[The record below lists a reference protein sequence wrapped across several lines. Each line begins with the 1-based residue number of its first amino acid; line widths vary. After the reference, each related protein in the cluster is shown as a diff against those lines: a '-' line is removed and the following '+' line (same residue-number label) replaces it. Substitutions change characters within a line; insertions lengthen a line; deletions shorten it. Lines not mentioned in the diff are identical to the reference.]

1 MPKYIL
7 HYFYTNSRGMISRA
21 ILSHVKAD
29 WTNDMVK
36 NPADW
41 PKIKKSD
48 LCEFEQLP
56 ILEIDG
62 KKKYSQ
68 SHAIDLYLAETYD
81 LMGKDIEENY
91 QITNLLFSFDDFTV
105 DIWYAFLIEDEAKR
119 NEVLKPLI
127 EKFKFYMG
135 KLEKRYVD
143 LGKHKY
149 FLGDKFTLADIT
161 CTVMICNLVDLLKFK
176 EGKEIFPNLLELATR
191 VSQNELKEF
200 FEKYYVKK

>member
-36 NPADW
+36 NPAGW

-68 SHAIDLYLAETYD
+68 SHAIDLYLAETYE

-105 DIWYAFLIEDEAKR
+105 DIWYTFLIEDEAKR

-143 LGKHKY
+143 LGKHRY

>member
-1 MPKYIL
+1 
-7 HYFYTNSRGMISRA
+7 
-21 ILSHVKAD
+21 
-29 WTNDMVK
+29 
-36 NPADW
+36 
-41 PKIKKSD
+41 
-48 LCEFEQLP
+48 
-56 ILEIDG
+56 
-62 KKKYSQ
+62 
-68 SHAIDLYLAETYD
+68 
-81 LMGKDIEENY
+81 MGKDIEENY

-127 EKFKFYMG
+127 EKFKFYTG
-135 KLEKRYVD
+135 KLEKRYAD

-149 FLGDKFTLADIT
+149 FLEDKFTLADIT